1 MPSGARPL
9 LFAILLLPPIA
20 PKAAAADTVDFLRD
34 IRPILSETC
43 FQCHGPDE
51 KHRKA
56 DLRLDRKDGAFAD
69 LGGYHAIVAGKPGQS
84 RLYQRIT
91 ATDPKEHMPPPKS
104 GKKLTPQQ
112 IELIRRWIE
121 QGAPWS
127 EHWAFV
133 PPVRPSLPAVRN

>member
-1 MPSGARPL
+1 MPRGTRP
-9 LFAILLLPPIA
+9 ILLAFLFLLALA
-20 PKAAAADTVDFLRD
+20 PKTVAADAVNFLRD

-69 LGGYHAIVAGKPGQS
+69 LGGYQAIVAGKPGES
-84 RLYQRIT
+84 ALYKRI
-91 ATDPKEHMPPPKS
+91 ASKDPKEQMPPPKS

-112 IELIRRWIE
+112 IELVRRWIE
-121 QGAPWS
+121 QG
-127 EHWAFV
+127 
-133 PPVRPSLPAVRN
+133 